1 MNKLS
6 QSAPKTKPQPQPQ
19 PQNSEPV
26 PFTVIG
32 GFLGAGKTSLINH
45 LLESANKRY
54 AVLVNDFGALNIDE
68 KLIKQHNGDTI
79 ALANGCI
86 CCSLAAGF
94 SQGLGQLLDKIE
106 QFDHVI
112 IEASGIADPKRIQDI
127 ARIEPQLKACGNL
140 VLIDASAFMQQAQ
153 DPYTDQLIHQQI
165 AAADMLLINK
175 QSLIDKSSKRLLSD
189 YLIQFSEAPQ
199 FYTDWSKIAA
209 SEILN
214 LAPRTRSPN
223 PLLKQVVNHG
233 LFSKVLKSD
242 ELISSDLFDQ
252 WTKQLTSNILR
263 GKGLINFSDKKGT
276 WLWQLSADQSALTPF
291 SDDDIE
297 SGYELILIGKQKE
310 TIPNNIC

>member
-1 MNKLS
+1 VSPLS
-6 QSAPKTKPQPQPQ
+6 Q
-19 PQNSEPV
+19 V
-26 PFTVIG
+26 PFTVVG

-45 LLESANKRY
+45 LLATAKQRY

-94 SQGLGQLLDKIE
+94 SQGLGLLLDKIE

-112 IEASGIADPKRIQDI
+112 IEASGIGDPKRIQDI

-140 VLIDASAFMQQAQ
+140 VLVDASAFMQQAE

-165 AAADMLLINK
+165 DAADMLLINK
-175 QSLIDKSSKRLLSD
+175 QSLIDNSSKRLLSD
-189 YLIQFSEAPQ
+189 YLMQFSEAPQ

-209 SEILN
+209 SQILN
-214 LAPRTRSPN
+214 LPPRNHSPN

-233 LFSKVLKSD
+233 LSSKVLRSD
-242 ELISSDLFDQ
+242 DLISTHLFDQ
-252 WTKQLTSNILR
+252 WTKRLTDNILR
-263 GKGLINFSDKKGT
+263 GKGLLNFSDKKGT
-276 WLWQLSADQSALTPF
+276 WLWQLSANQSTLTPF
-291 SDDDIE
+291 SGEAIE

-310 TIPNNIC
+310 AIPNNIC

>member
-1 MNKLS
+1 M
-6 QSAPKTKPQPQPQ
+6 
-19 PQNSEPV
+19 
-26 PFTVIG
+26 
-32 GFLGAGKTSLINH
+32 
-45 LLESANKRY
+45 
-54 AVLVNDFGALNIDE
+54 
-68 KLIKQHNGDTI
+68 
-79 ALANGCI
+79 
-86 CCSLAAGF
+86 
-94 SQGLGQLLDKIE
+94 LLDKIE

-140 VLIDASAFMQQAQ
+140 VLVDASAFMQQAQ

-165 AAADMLLINK
+165 DAADMLLINK

-189 YLIQFSEAPQ
+189 YLMQFSQAPQ
-199 FYTDWSKIAA
+199 FYTDWSNIAA
-209 SEILN
+209 SQILN

-252 WTKQLTSNILR
+252 WTAQLTSNILR
-263 GKGLINFSDKKGT
+263 GKGLLNFSDKKGT
-276 WLWQLSADQSALTPF
+276 WLWQLSADQSTLIPF
-291 SDDDIE
+291 TGESIE

-310 TIPNNIC
+310 TLPNIIC